1 MTIVAKSVP
10 VVLLQFQA
18 TLPADIKSAAFDAL
32 VGFIATLP
40 EVEPVSEPVVE
51 PTPEPVAEPT
61 PEPVAE
67 PTPEP
72 VAEPTPEPVAE
83 PTPKPVAEPV
93 AVPVPVKSPKAK
105 PAAASKAKPA
115 PLVAKA
121 MSDSSAQTLLVA
133 AVKGGMSGNRMQ
145 ILAHLLGTPRDFS
158 WVDDLFLAEG
168 LIARRQ
174 VSEIGDQL
182 GCSDK
187 FIANRWRAM
196 MCRQITDKHGRMTT
210 DGQADLLRTL
220 RWLAEQEAAA
230 RV

>member
-1 MTIVAKSVP
+1 MTIDAKSVP
-10 VVLLQFQA
+10 LILLQFQI
-18 TLPADIKSAAFDAL
+18 TLPANIKPAAFDAL
-32 VGFIATLP
+32 VGFVATMT
-40 EVEPVSEPVVE
+40 EVEPMPEPVAEPAPEPVAE

-83 PTPKPVAEPV
+83 PTP
-93 AVPVPVKSPKAK
+93 VKSPKAK
-105 PAAASKAKPA
+105 PSAASKAKPA
-115 PLVAKA
+115 PAAKPI
-121 MSDSSAQTLLVA
+121 SNSSAQDLLVA
-133 AVKGGMSGNRMQ
+133 AVKGGMSGNRIQ

-174 VSEIGDQL
+174 VSEISDQL

>member
-1 MTIVAKSVP
+1 MTIDAKSVP
-10 VVLLQFQA
+10 LILLQFQI
-18 TLPADIKSAAFDAL
+18 TLPANIKPAAFDAL
-32 VGFIATLP
+32 VGFVATMT
-40 EVEPVSEPVVE
+40 EVEPM
-51 PTPEPVAEPT
+51 PEPVAEPT
-61 PEPVAE
+61 P
-67 PTPEP
+67 
-72 VAEPTPEPVAE
+72 
-83 PTPKPVAEPV
+83 
-93 AVPVPVKSPKAK
+93 VKSPKAK
-105 PAAASKAKPA
+105 PSAASKAKPA
-115 PLVAKA
+115 PAAKPI
-121 MSDSSAQTLLVA
+121 SNSSAQDLLVA
-133 AVKGGMSGNRMQ
+133 AVKGGMSGNRIQ

-174 VSEIGDQL
+174 VSEISDQL